1 MTPPDFETNSQ
12 QMLDPRQ
19 IQQFEDD
26 GAILLKGVFADYVAT
41 VRAAIAENMAR
52 PSWRERTY
60 RPDNDKIDNDKIDGG
75 QTDKSQT
82 DNEQAFFQDYVVW
95 NQFDGYRALVMHSP
109 MAEIAAALMRSN
121 TARIFHDHILVKE
134 PGNAVVT
141 PWHQDQPYYLC
152 EGAQCVSFWVPL
164 DDVPRARTIEYVKGS
179 HKWGTVFK
187 PQRFDG
193 TDLYENDD
201 RETVPDMDVARADHE
216 ILGWEMKAGD
226 AVAFHFRTLH
236 GAPANHSPN
245 RRRVISVRWV
255 GDDAVFANR
264 AGPTSPAFP
273 ELEYQPG
280 TPFDGPDFPVIWPR
294 PTA

>member
-1 MTPPDFETNSQ
+1 MTPPDFETVSPLIAPQ
-12 QMLDPRQ
+12 Q
-19 IQQFEDD
+19 IQQFEAD

-60 RPDNDKIDNDKIDGG
+60 RPEDG
-75 QTDKSQT
+75 KT

-95 NQFDGYRALVMHSP
+95 NQFDGYRALVLHSP
-109 MAEIAAALMRSN
+109 MAEIAAVLMRSN

-152 EGAQCVSFWVPL
+152 EGTQCVSFWVPL
-164 DDVPRARTIEYVKGS
+164 DDVPRTRTIEYVRGS

-201 RETVPDMDVARADHE
+201 RETVPDMDIARADHD

-236 GAPANHSPN
+236 GAPANHSAN

-273 ELEYQPG
+273 DLDYQPG